1 MKRIE
6 GLLIAAGA
14 MIWGLAAL
22 PGLARAADP
31 PRPPTPDDV
40 KACVKQ
46 MDLSNQW
53 TFDWKTIEVGQPRH
67 PQNAY
72 ERAGLPQ
79 GDADFG
85 YPVHVT
91 YVFDRAYTVDS
102 DYWMTH
108 DTQGRWWIVAIC
120 RPR

>member
-1 MKRIE
+1 MKRID
-6 GLLIAAGA
+6 GLLIALALTA
-14 MIWGLAAL
+14 LPAAALAADA
-22 PGLARAADP
+22 PK
-31 PRPPTPDDV
+31 PPTPDAV

-46 MDLSNQW
+46 MDLANQW
-53 TFDWKTIEVGQPRH
+53 TFDWKTIAVGQPRH
-67 PQNAY
+67 PRNAY

-79 GDADFG
+79 GEADFG

-91 YVFDRAYTVDS
+91 YVFNRAYTVDS

-108 DTQGRWWIVAIC
+108 DAQGRWWIAAIC

>member
-1 MKRIE
+1 MKRTD
-6 GLLIAAGA
+6 GLLIALALTA
-14 MIWGLAAL
+14 LPAAAL
-22 PGLARAADP
+22 AQTP
-31 PRPPTPDDV
+31 PKPPTPDAV

-53 TFDWKTIEVGQPRH
+53 TFDWKTIDVGQPRH
-67 PQNAY
+67 PRNAY

-108 DTQGRWWIVAIC
+108 DAQGRWWIAAIC

>member
-1 MKRIE
+1 MKRIQA
-6 GLLIAAGA
+6 LLAGPA
-14 MIWGLAAL
+14 GLAGMAL
-22 PGLARAADP
+22 LAASPAWAADP
-31 PRPPTPDDV
+31 LKPPTADEV

-46 MDLSNQW
+46 TDLSNQW
-53 TFDWKTIEVGQPRH
+53 TFDWKTIAVGQARH
-67 PQNAY
+67 PQNPY

-91 YVFDRAYTVDS
+91 YVFNRVHTVDS

-108 DTQGRWWIVAIC
+108 DAQGRWWIAAIC

>member
-1 MKRIE
+1 MKRTAA
-6 GLLIAAGA
+6 LLIAL
-14 MIWGLAAL
+14 GLPSAAL
-22 PGLARAADP
+22 AQTPK
-31 PRPPTPDDV
+31 PPTPDEV

-53 TFDWKTIEVGQPRH
+53 TFDWKTIAVGQPRH

-91 YVFDRAYTVDS
+91 YVFNRAYTVDS

-108 DTQGRWWIVAIC
+108 DAQGRWWIAAIC